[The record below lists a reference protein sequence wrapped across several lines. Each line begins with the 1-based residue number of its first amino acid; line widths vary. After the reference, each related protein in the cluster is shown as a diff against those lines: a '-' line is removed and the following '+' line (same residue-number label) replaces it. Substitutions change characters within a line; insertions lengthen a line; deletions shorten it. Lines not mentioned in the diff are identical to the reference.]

1 MRQPAEGTQ
10 FNRQISLQITFIAI
24 PCAIELSRSS
34 FVHKFRA
41 AVMPRGGQMDGIRRF
56 EALVRGAQPRSFIK
70 HD

>member
-34 FVHKFRA
+34 FVHNS
-41 AVMPRGGQMDGIRRF
+41 
-56 EALVRGAQPRSFIK
+56 AQP
-70 HD
+70 